1 VETLNR
7 RIERSDHEIAQI
19 NQQMQE
25 DKDNYEGRIEE
36 LKYNLS
42 QKEEALAKVKPVFK
56 SKSMV

>member
-1 VETLNR
+1 
-7 RIERSDHEIAQI
+7 
-19 NQQMQE
+19 MQD
-25 DKDNYEGRIEE
+25 DKDNFEGRIEE